1 MSRAPLPRWRWTL
14 SLEGALGVD
23 SVIPSQKLIYGIKMF
38 RVKRLGKVW
47 KL

>member
-1 MSRAPLPRWRWTL
+1 MSRAPLPRWRGT
-14 SLEGALGVD
+14 LEGALGVD

-38 RVKRLGKVW
+38 IAKRLGKVW